1 MPSGEAKRRKLVPAK
16 ENATATTAKFWAG
29 PPTPLFAKTNDG
41 ESTVKLW
48 SAKSIPVWGE
58 TIAMAAVAM
67 TNTFVPDWSN
77 SQETTPAGAVKAA
90 GETGTTAGDT
100 TSVKQEPAGSKERD
114 RRKEKGKERKEKER
128 RTRSRSR
135 SRRRRGRSESEE
147 KRRRLLTPEKAA
159 PEGVKRQEV
168 LIEFPQRLTD
178 KWPELGETEH
188 GPTEAVAIEV
198 DETYTLA
205 ERADLGTFSPPLRPS
220 LEDGVWGA

>member
-1 MPSGEAKRRKLVPAK
+1 MCANLFPCQAVFALEPCDNVAPLPWLKMVGLTPRRFMPRGEAKRRKLVPAK

-67 TNTFVPDWSN
+67 TNTFVPDWMN

-100 TSVKQEPAGSKERD
+100 TSAKQEPAESKEGG
-114 RRKEKGKERKEKER
+114 RRKEKGKRRKSGGKEAGAGPGGEEAAVN
-128 RTRSRSR
+128 
-135 SRRRRGRSESEE
+135 RRRSVG
-147 KRRRLLTPEKAA
+147 
-159 PEGVKRQEV
+159 G
-168 LIEFPQRLTD
+168 F
-178 KWPELGETEH
+178 
-188 GPTEAVAIEV
+188 
-198 DETYTLA
+198 
-205 ERADLGTFSPPLRPS
+205 
-220 LEDGVWGA
+220 